1 MYQPLVPSGID
12 WFVGVALS
20 NDDDDDVDNDN
31 DDDDNDVNVE
41 RTPSCKEVTTL
52 FIRRRRKYESCD
64 AFSASPFFDLWDEGL
79 KGKNAEQK
87 KTEKFLKSKNIEKA
101 FCTTKIIALS
111 V

>member
-64 AFSASPFFDLWDEGL
+64 AFSASPFFEHWDEGL

-87 KTEKFLKSKNIEKA
+87 RPNNFLKPKNTEKVIVL
-101 FCTTKIIALS
+101 
-111 V
+111 

>member
-52 FIRRRRKYESCD
+52 SSADAESTNFVTLFLRRHSSISGMKD
-64 AFSASPFFDLWDEGL
+64 
-79 KGKNAEQK
+79 
-87 KTEKFLKSKNIEKA
+87 
-101 FCTTKIIALS
+101 
-111 V
+111 